1 MTTLQFLLLEDNLLD
16 AEVIQM
22 TLAGGG
28 IDHELLRVET
38 RPDFT
43 AALETETIDLI
54 LADYSLPSFDGLSAL
69 GIATNLTPD
78 IPFIFVSGSLG
89 EELAIEALKY
99 GATDYV
105 LKQRLGRLVPSV
117 RRALREAQE
126 RRALKQAEAEREQ
139 LLERE
144 KAARAEAERANRT
157 KDEFLAVL
165 SHELRTPLNPILG
178 WAKLLRNQD
187 LDAVQTDQ
195 ALATIEQ
202 NAKLQCDLIDNLL
215 DISRIIQGRLNL
227 KVSPLNFAAVV
238 RAAIKT
244 LQLAAEAKSIQVE
257 SILNDSIGQISGDPT
272 RLQQIV
278 WNLLANAIKFTP
290 AQGRVEVSLEC
301 VEDQAQLTICDT
313 GIGIAPTFLPNVFD
327 YFCQADSSTT
337 RRYGGLGLG
346 LAIVRHLVELHG
358 GTVTAA
364 SPGEG
369 LGTIFIVKLPLI
381 STQTETELDS
391 ILDTDPFLQLNG
403 IQVLVVDDEP
413 DSLALAKFVLQQA
426 GARVMTAA
434 TAREGLQAFIQSLP
448 DVLVSD
454 IGMLEMDGYMLLQ
467 QIRALPPEQGG
478 QVKAVALTAYAG
490 EVNRQKVLQAGFQQH
505 ISKPMDPQEL
515 VTAVSTV
522 LTL

>member
-1 MTTLQFLLLEDNLLD
+1 MTPLRLLLLEDNLLD
-16 AEVIQM
+16 AEVVQM
-22 TLAGGG
+22 TLSSGG

-38 RPDFT
+38 RPDFI
-43 AALETETIDLI
+43 AALQTHDIDLI

-69 GIATNLTPD
+69 GIASSIAPD
-78 IPFIFVSGSLG
+78 TPFIFVSGSLG

-105 LKQRLGRLVPSV
+105 LKQRLSRLVPSV

-144 KAARAEAERANRT
+144 KAARAEAEQANRT

-187 LDAVQTDQ
+187 LDAIQTEQ

-215 DISRIIQGRLNL
+215 DISRIIRGQLNL
-227 KVSPLNFAAVV
+227 KVSSLNFAAVI

-257 SILNDSIGQISGDPT
+257 VILNDRIGQISGDPT

-290 AQGRVEVSLEC
+290 AQGRVEVSLDC

-313 GIGIAPTFLPNVFD
+313 GIGIAPAFLPSVFD

-369 LGTIFIVKLPLI
+369 LGATFVVKLPLT
-381 STQTETELDS
+381 STQTEAEDS

-434 TAREGLQAFIQSLP
+434 TAKEGLRTFIQSLP

-515 VTAVSTV
+515 ITAVST
-522 LTL
+522 LLAR